1 MRVVGV
7 HDWVDDFTGIEPTR
21 IAGATILVL
30 TFHAH
35 ARIELGKPCVL
46 PETHRST
53 RIRGRQGLPGTVAM
67 DLKYVGRQLL
77 RRPGHTL
84 AVIACLVIGLVASV
98 GTFSVIT
105 SLFYGDMP
113 GIAGRRSLARVFL
126 RYDSA
131 TASEFGGG
139 GRRIVTAP
147 LSFNDFAIMREL
159 PADSALDAIGAEGEL
174 RMTAAGSH
182 GPVWIGGAFVSG
194 DYFRVLRTTPV
205 RGRFLTPDDDRPAAA
220 PVAVVTDYFWRTHLD
235 GRDDAIG
242 RPVLLGGSSFTV
254 VGVAP
259 PRFHGLSLPDPGQ
272 DESQGVQAWIPL
284 ALAPQWPTDPSLD
297 TGWLKVAGRVKAGLT
312 ITDVERQLTV
322 PAARIAA
329 SHPGTRANAAPRVR
343 PYGFGPDDAT
353 IQIFALVIALLAL
366 PLIVLAIGCANVANL
381 HLARVAEQS
390 RELAVRLALG
400 ATRAQLVR
408 LLTLETLAR
417 VLIGVGL
424 SIGLILLI
432 LVRVQPLVP
441 VFVSIDWRVLLFAVS
456 LALGVSMATGLMP
469 AWIVLRRTTAGE
481 LKQGSQSGGLGYSRL
496 RGALIVG
503 QVALSLGLMVL
514 AGLFTRTSQAMVN
527 EAPSALRQQMV
538 ASFDPSELRMTPLE
552 ARRFADTLAD
562 GAAADGRVT
571 HVALS
576 IDDNARFGWPG
587 APRTSDR
594 LGSLVGI
601 TAAWL
606 DVMEVKLLTGRR
618 LTDADDRTTAILSAG
633 AAEAIAAGSSPL
645 GMMLRVAP
653 GSSAAREVR
662 VVGVVADN
670 PLRPTAAR
678 PDPVIYVPLPNE
690 LRGEFTLRVRAAD
703 PEALRADL
711 LTLVNRIDPRIA
723 WTSIRRGDLEFQE
736 EAREM
741 AGVIY
746 VVGAAGTV
754 ALALSATGLYAVLSY
769 IVALRRR
776 EIGVRLAV
784 GAPPSRIVTLIVRQ
798 ALKLVLAGMACGL
811 ALAVPMAFAMR
822 ATFVAKV
829 NAADPMVFL
838 PTIRY
843 CSPSASSRPSSPPF
857 VRLESIR
864 SPHCGKNRIAFAR

>member
-1 MRVVGV
+1 
-7 HDWVDDFTGIEPTR
+7 
-21 IAGATILVL
+21 
-30 TFHAH
+30 
-35 ARIELGKPCVL
+35 
-46 PETHRST
+46 
-53 RIRGRQGLPGTVAM
+53 M
-67 DLKYVGRQLL
+67 DLKYVARQLL

-84 AVIACLVIGLVASV
+84 AVIACLVVGLVASV

-126 RYDSA
+126 RYDSP
-131 TASEFGGG
+131 TRSESDGG

-147 LSFNDFAIMREL
+147 LLSFNDFAIMREL
-159 PADSALDAIGAEGEL
+159 PVDSALEAIGAEGQL
-174 RMTAAGSH
+174 QMTAAGSH
-182 GPVWIGGAFVSG
+182 EPVSISGTFVSG
-194 DYFRVLRTTPV
+194 NFFRVLRTTPV

-259 PRFHGLSLPDPGQ
+259 PRFHGLTLPDPGQ

-284 ALAPQWPTDPSLD
+284 ALAPQWPGGPSLD
-297 TGWLKVAGRVKAGLT
+297 TALLKVVGRVKAGLT
-312 ITDVERQLTV
+312 TTDVEGQLTV

-329 SHPGTRANAAPRVR
+329 SQPGTRANAAPGVR
-343 PYGFGPDDAT
+343 AYGFGTSDAP
-353 IQIFALVIALLAL
+353 IQIVAIVIALLAL

-400 ATRAQLVR
+400 ASRAQLVR

-424 SIGLILLI
+424 SIGLIILA
-432 LVRVQPLVP
+432 LVRVQPMVP

-456 LALGVSMATGLMP
+456 LALGVSLATGLVP
-469 AWIVLRRTTAGE
+469 AWVVLRRTTAGE
-481 LKQGSQSGGLGYSRL
+481 LKQGSQSGGLRHSRL

-538 ASFDPSELRMTPLE
+538 ATFDPSELRMTPLE
-552 ARRFADTLAD
+552 ARRFADTLAT

-576 IDDNARFGWPG
+576 IDDNVRFGLPG
-587 APRTSDR
+587 APRTGDR
-594 LGSLVGI
+594 PASLVGM

-606 DVMEVKLLTGRR
+606 DVMDVGLLTGRR
-618 LTDADDRTTAILSAG
+618 LTDADDHATAMLSAR
-633 AAEAIAAGSSPL
+633 AAEMIAPGTSPL
-645 GMMLRVAP
+645 GMALHVAP
-653 GSSAAREVR
+653 GSGAAREVR

-670 PLRPTAAR
+670 PLRPQVAR
-678 PDPVIYVPLPNE
+678 PDPVIYVPLPKE
-690 LRGEFTLRVRAAD
+690 LSGEFTLRVRAAD
-703 PEALRADL
+703 PEALRPDL
-711 LTLVNRIDPRIA
+711 LTLVNRIDPRIT
-723 WTSIRRGDLEFQE
+723 WTSIRRGDMPFLE

-741 AGVIY
+741 AGAIY
-746 VVGAAGTV
+746 AVGAAGTV
-754 ALALSATGLYAVLSY
+754 ALVLSATGLYAVLSY

-776 EIGVRLAV
+776 EIGVRLAI
-784 GAPPSRIVTLIVRQ
+784 GAPPSRIITLVVRQ
-798 ALKLVLAGMACGL
+798 ALKLVLVGMACGL

-829 NAADPMVFL
+829 TAADPMVFL
-838 PTIRY
+838 PTI
-843 CSPSASSRPSSPPF
+843 SVLLAVGILASVVPALRASRIDP
-857 VRLESIR
+857 
-864 SPHCGKNRIAFAR
+864 IATLRQE

>member
-1 MRVVGV
+1 
-7 HDWVDDFTGIEPTR
+7 
-21 IAGATILVL
+21 
-30 TFHAH
+30 
-35 ARIELGKPCVL
+35 
-46 PETHRST
+46 
-53 RIRGRQGLPGTVAM
+53 M
-67 DLKYVGRQLL
+67 DLKYVARQLL

-105 SLFYGDMP
+105 SLFYGDVP
-113 GIAGRRSLARVFL
+113 GIAGRRDIARIFL

-131 TASEFGGG
+131 TENEPAGG

-147 LSFNDFAIMREL
+147 PSFNDFAIMREQ
-159 PADSALDAIGAEGEL
+159 PADSALEAIGAEGEL
-174 RMTAAGSH
+174 RMTAAGSQ
-182 GPVWIGGAFVSG
+182 GLVWIDGAFVSG
-194 DYFRVLRTTPV
+194 DYFKILRTTPL
-205 RGRFLTPDDDRPAAA
+205 RGRVLMPDDDRPAAV

-242 RPVLLGGSSFTV
+242 RPVLLGGTSFTV

-284 ALAPQWPTDPSLD
+284 SLAAQWPTRPSLD
-297 TGWLKVAGRVKAGLT
+297 NAWLKVVGRVKTGLT

-322 PAARIAA
+322 SAARIAA
-329 SHPGTRANAAPRVR
+329 SHPPSPRLRRGHAEASAEAERTTRANLAPRVR
-343 PYGFGPDDAT
+343 SYGFGPNEAP
-353 IQIFALVIALLAL
+353 IEIFAIVIAVLAL

-400 ATRAQLVR
+400 ASRAQLVR

-417 VLIGVGL
+417 VLVAVGL
-424 SIGLILLI
+424 SIGLIFLMLG
-432 LVRVQPLVP
+432 RVQAMVP
-441 VFVSIDWRVLLFAVS
+441 VFVSIDWRVLLFAIS
-456 LALGVSMATGLMP
+456 LALGVSLATGLMP
-469 AWIVLRRTTAGE
+469 AWIVLRRTAAGE
-481 LKQGSQSGGLGYSRL
+481 LKQGSQSGGLRHSRL

-514 AGLFTRTSQAMVN
+514 TGLFSRTSQAMVN

-538 ASFDPSELRMTPLE
+538 ATFDPSELRMTPLE
-552 ARRFADTLAD
+552 ARRFADTLMT

-576 IDDNARFGWPG
+576 IDDDVHFGLPG

-594 LGSLVGI
+594 SASLVGM
-601 TAAWL
+601 TAAWV
-606 DVMEVKLLTGRR
+606 DIMEVRLLTGRR
-618 LTDADDRTTAILSAG
+618 LTDADDHTTAMLSAR
-633 AAEAIAAGSSPL
+633 AAEMIAPGTSPL
-645 GMMLRVAP
+645 GMVLRVADR
-653 GSSAAREVR
+653 SSAAGEVR
-662 VVGVVADN
+662 DVRIVGVVADN
-670 PLRPTAAR
+670 PLRPTVAR
-678 PDPVIYVPLPNE
+678 PDPVIYVPLPKE
-690 LRGEFTLRVRAAD
+690 LSGEFTLFVRAAD
-703 PEALRADL
+703 PETLRADL
-711 LTLVNRIDPRIA
+711 LTLVNRIDPRIV
-723 WTSIRRGDLEFQE
+723 WTSIRRGDMQFQD

-776 EIGVRLAV
+776 EIGVRLAI
-784 GAPPSRIVTLIVRQ
+784 GAPPSRIVTLVVRQ
-798 ALKLVLAGMACGL
+798 ALKLVLAGMVCGL

-829 NAADPMVFL
+829 TAADPMVFL
-838 PTIRY
+838 PTISVLLAVGILAAAVPALR
-843 CSPSASSRPSSPPF
+843 AS
-857 VRLESIR
+857 
-864 SPHCGKNRIAFAR
+864 RIDPIATLRQE

>member
-1 MRVVGV
+1 
-7 HDWVDDFTGIEPTR
+7 
-21 IAGATILVL
+21 
-30 TFHAH
+30 
-35 ARIELGKPCVL
+35 
-46 PETHRST
+46 
-53 RIRGRQGLPGTVAM
+53 M
-67 DLKYVGRQLL
+67 DMKYVIRQLL

-105 SLFYGDMP
+105 SFLYGDMP
-113 GIAGRRSLARVFL
+113 GIGGRRSLARIFL
-126 RYDSA
+126 RYESGTGSVLVNGPDEA
-131 TASEFGGG
+131 A
-139 GRRIVTAP
+139 RIVTVP
-147 LSFNDFAIMREL
+147 LSFNDFAIMRGL
-159 PADSALDAIGAEGEL
+159 AADSALEGIGAEGTI

-182 GPVWIGGAFVSG
+182 GPVSISGAFVSG
-194 DYFRVLRTTPV
+194 DYFTVLRTKPV
-205 RGRFLTPDDDRPAAA
+205 RGRFFAPEDDQPAAA
-220 PVAVVTDYFWRTHLD
+220 PVAVVTDYFWRTYLD

-259 PRFHGLSLPDPGQ
+259 ARFHGLTLPDPGQ

-284 ALAPQWPTDPSLD
+284 AFAPQWPKGPSLD
-297 TGWLKVAGRVKAGLT
+297 TAWLKVVGRVKAGLT

-329 SHPGTRANAAPRVR
+329 SQPGMRANAAPRVR
-343 PYGFGPDDAT
+343 AYGFGPDDAT

-424 SIGLILLI
+424 SVGLILLI
-432 LVRVQPLVP
+432 LDWAQPMVP
-441 VFVSIDWRVLLFAVS
+441 VFVSIDWRVLLFAIS
-456 LALGVSMATGLMP
+456 LALGVSLATGLMP
-469 AWIVLRRTTAGE
+469 AWIVLRRTTANE
-481 LKQGSQSGGLGYSRL
+481 LKQGSQSGGLRYSRL
-496 RGALIVG
+496 RSALIVG

-514 AGLFTRTSQAMVN
+514 AGLFTRTSQAMIN

-552 ARRFADTLAD
+552 ARRFADTLAT

-571 HVALS
+571 RVALS
-576 IDDNARFGWPG
+576 IEEDGVRFGVPG
-587 APRTSDR
+587 APRTSDH
-594 LGSLVGI
+594 LATLVGI
-601 TAAWL
+601 TDAWL
-606 DVMEVKLLTGRR
+606 DVMEVRLLTGRR
-618 LTDADDRTTAILSAG
+618 LTDADDHTAAMLSAT
-633 AAEAIAAGSSPL
+633 AAEKIAPGTSPL

-653 GSSAAREVR
+653 PSGAAREARDVR
-662 VVGVVADN
+662 IVGVVADN
-670 PLRPTAAR
+670 PRRPTAAR
-678 PDPVIYVPLPNE
+678 PDPVIYVPLPRE
-690 LRGEFTLRVRAAD
+690 LNGEFTLYVRAAD

-711 LTLVNRIDPRIA
+711 LTMVNRIDPRIA
-723 WTSIRRGDLEFQE
+723 WTSIRRGDLEFLE

-776 EIGVRLAV
+776 EIGVRLAI
-784 GAPPSRIVTLIVRQ
+784 GAPPSRIVTLVVRQ
-798 ALKLVLAGMACGL
+798 ALKLVLAGIACGL

-829 NAADPMVFL
+829 TAADPMVFL
-838 PTIRY
+838 PTISVLLAVGILAAVVPALR
-843 CSPSASSRPSSPPF
+843 ASRTDP
-857 VRLESIR
+857 
-864 SPHCGKNRIAFAR
+864 IATLRQE

>member
-1 MRVVGV
+1 
-7 HDWVDDFTGIEPTR
+7 
-21 IAGATILVL
+21 
-30 TFHAH
+30 
-35 ARIELGKPCVL
+35 
-46 PETHRST
+46 
-53 RIRGRQGLPGTVAM
+53 M
-67 DLKYVGRQLL
+67 DVKYVARQLL

-126 RYDSA
+126 RYDGPTGGES
-131 TASEFGGG
+131 GGG
-139 GRRIVTAP
+139 GRRIVAP

-159 PADSALDAIGAEGEL
+159 PADSALEGIGAEGNL

-182 GPVWIGGAFVSG
+182 GPVSISGAFVSG
-194 DYFRVLRTTPV
+194 DFFRVLRTTPV
-205 RGRFLTPDDDRPAAA
+205 RGRLLTPDDDRPAAA
-220 PVAVVTDYFWRTHLD
+220 PVAVVTEYFWRTHLD

-242 RPVLLGGSSFTV
+242 RPVLLGGTSFTV

-259 PRFHGLSLPDPGQ
+259 SRFHGMQTLDPGQ
-272 DESQGVQAWIPL
+272 DDSHGVQAWMPL
-284 ALAPQWPTDPSLD
+284 ALAPQWPTRPSLD
-297 TGWLKVAGRVKAGLT
+297 TGWLTVVGRLKAGLT
-312 ITDVERQLTV
+312 TTDVERQLTV
-322 PAARIAA
+322 SAARIAA
-329 SHPGTRANAAPRVR
+329 SHPPSPGLRRGHAEASAEAEPTTRANAAPVVR
-343 PYGFGPDDAT
+343 AHGFGPNST
-353 IQIFALVIALLAL
+353 PIQIFALVVALLAL

-417 VLIGVGL
+417 VLVAVGL
-424 SIGLILLI
+424 SLGLILLT
-432 LVRVQPLVP
+432 LGRVQAILP

-456 LALGVSMATGLMP
+456 LALGVSLATGLMP
-469 AWIVLRRTTAGE
+469 AWIVLRRTAAGE
-481 LKQGSQSGGLGYSRL
+481 LKQSTQSGGLRHSRL

-514 AGLFTRTSQAMVN
+514 AGIFTRTSQAMVN

-538 ASFDPSELRMTPLE
+538 ATFDPSELRMTPVE
-552 ARRFADTLAD
+552 ARRFADTLAT

-576 IDDNARFGWPG
+576 IDDDVRFGLPG
-587 APRTSDR
+587 ESQTTDR
-594 LGSLVGI
+594 SASLVGV
-601 TAAWL
+601 TAAWI
-606 DVMEVKLLTGRR
+606 DVMEVRLLTGRR
-618 LTDADDRTTAILSAG
+618 LTDADDHTTAMLSAK
-633 AAEAIAAGSSPL
+633 AAETIAPGASPL
-645 GMMLRVAP
+645 GMLLRIDHES
-653 GSSAAREVR
+653 GAAREVR
-662 VVGVVADN
+662 DVRIVGVVADN
-670 PLRPTAAR
+670 PLRPTVER
-678 PDPVIYVPLPNE
+678 PAPVIYVPLPKE
-690 LRGEFTLRVRAAD
+690 LSGEFTLRVRAAD
-703 PEALRADL
+703 PEVLRADL
-711 LTLVNRIDPRIA
+711 LTLVNRIDPRIP
-723 WTSIRRGDLEFQE
+723 WTSIRRGDMRFQD

-741 AGVIY
+741 AGAIY

-754 ALALSATGLYAVLSY
+754 ALTLSATGLFAVLSY

-776 EIGVRLAV
+776 EIGVRLAI
-784 GAPPSRIVTLIVRQ
+784 GAPPSRIITLVIGQ

-829 NAADPMVFL
+829 TATDPMVFL
-838 PTIRY
+838 PTISVLLAVGILAAAVPAVR
-843 CSPSASSRPSSPPF
+843 AS
-857 VRLESIR
+857 
-864 SPHCGKNRIAFAR
+864 RIDPIATLRQE

>member
-1 MRVVGV
+1 
-7 HDWVDDFTGIEPTR
+7 
-21 IAGATILVL
+21 
-30 TFHAH
+30 
-35 ARIELGKPCVL
+35 
-46 PETHRST
+46 
-53 RIRGRQGLPGTVAM
+53 M
-67 DLKYVGRQLL
+67 DLKYVARQLL

-126 RYDSA
+126 RYDSP
-131 TASEFGGG
+131 TESESGGG

-147 LSFNDFAIMREL
+147 LSFNDFAIMRDL
-159 PADSALDAIGAEGEL
+159 PPDSALEGIGAEGDL

-182 GPVWIGGAFVSG
+182 GPVWISGAFVSG
-194 DYFRVLRTTPV
+194 DFFRVLRTTPL
-205 RGRFLTPDDDRPAAA
+205 RGRFLSPEDDRPAAA
-220 PVAVVTDYFWRTHLD
+220 PVAVVTEYFWRTHLD

-242 RPVLLGGSSFTV
+242 RPVLLGGTSFTV
-254 VGVAP
+254 IGVAP
-259 PRFHGLSLPDPGQ
+259 PRFHGMQTLDPGQ
-272 DESQGVQAWIPL
+272 DDSNGVQAWIPL
-284 ALAPQWPTDPSLD
+284 ALAPQWPTRPSLD
-297 TGWLKVAGRVKAGLT
+297 TGWLTVVGRVKAGLT
-312 ITDVERQLTV
+312 TTDVERQLTV
-322 PAARIAA
+322 SAARIAA
-329 SHPGTRANAAPRVR
+329 SHPPSPRLRRGHAEASAEAEPATRANAAPRVR
-343 PYGFGPDDAT
+343 AHGFGPDAT
-353 IQIFALVIALLAL
+353 PIQILALLTAVLAL
-366 PLIVLAIGCANVANL
+366 PIIVLAIGCANVANL

-400 ATRAQLVR
+400 ASRAQLVR

-417 VLIGVGL
+417 VLVAVGL

-432 LVRVQPLVP
+432 LGWVQPMVP

-456 LALGVSMATGLMP
+456 LALGVSLATGLMP
-469 AWIVLRRTTAGE
+469 AWIVLRRTAAGE
-481 LKQGSQSGGLGYSRL
+481 LKQGSQSGGLRHSRL

-527 EAPSALRQQMV
+527 DAPSALRQQMV
-538 ASFDPSELRMTPLE
+538 ATFDPSELRMTPLE
-552 ARRFADTLAD
+552 ARRFADTLAL

-576 IDDNARFGWPG
+576 IDASVRFGLPS

-594 LGSLVGI
+594 VASLVGM
-601 TAAWL
+601 TPAWV
-606 DVMEVKLLTGRR
+606 DVMEVRLLTGRR
-618 LTDADDRTTAILSAG
+618 LTDGDDHTTAMLSAR
-633 AAEAIAAGSSPL
+633 AAEMIAPGTSPL
-645 GMMLRVAP
+645 GMVLRVAR

-670 PLRPTAAR
+670 PLRPTVAR
-678 PDPVIYVPLPNE
+678 PDPVIYVPLPKE
-690 LRGEFTLRVRAAD
+690 LSGEFTLRVRAAD

-711 LTLVNRIDPRIA
+711 LTLVNRIDPRII
-723 WTSIRRGDLEFQE
+723 WTSIRRGDMRFQD

-741 AGVIY
+741 AGAIY

-754 ALALSATGLYAVLSY
+754 ALVLSATGLYAVLSY
-769 IVALRRR
+769 LVALRRR
-776 EIGVRLAV
+776 EIGVRLAI
-784 GAPPSRIVTLIVRQ
+784 GAPPSRIITLVIRQ

-811 ALAVPMAFAMR
+811 ALAVPMAFVMR

-829 NAADPMVFL
+829 TATDPMVFL
-838 PTIRY
+838 PTISVLLGVGILAAAVPALR
-843 CSPSASSRPSSPPF
+843 AS
-857 VRLESIR
+857 
-864 SPHCGKNRIAFAR
+864 RIDPIATLRQE